1 MSAPSAIPPS
11 TAAAG
16 QAQAQM
22 HRPHETKGKGNLGKA
37 SASEVVLGADET
49 DPEDYNIRSVE
60 RTELLIELKDLIGN
74 TGVSPALWAC
84 CQLCDKRFL
93 SALIDSV
100 KNSPFGMLDLFL
112 VLDSS
117 MDTLPLLCK
126 LLLLRLY
133 CGFD

>member
-22 HRPHETKGKGNLGKA
+22 HRPHETKGKGKA

-84 CQLCDKRFL
+84 CQLCDKRRL
-93 SALIDSV
+93 PVLINLASVDPDSLLGYER
-100 KNSPFGMLDLFL
+100 PL
-112 VLDSS
+112 VSVP
-117 MDTLPLLCK
+117 MLCK
-126 LLLLRLY
+126 LLVLRPY
-133 CGFD
+133 YGFDCRYAHG